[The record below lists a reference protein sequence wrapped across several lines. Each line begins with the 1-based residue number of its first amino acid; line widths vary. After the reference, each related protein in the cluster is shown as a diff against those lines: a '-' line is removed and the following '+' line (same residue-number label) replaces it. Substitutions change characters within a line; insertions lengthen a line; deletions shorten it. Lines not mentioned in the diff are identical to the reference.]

1 MGSPHFSVIFERDF
15 PAHLKKVKTFQELLD
30 NFHGWG
36 GDKAPMRRGKGGQV
50 WALGIEAKKL
60 GIENT
65 SIQIRFMR
73 NNKQQIRYKDVV
85 TGKLTKSD
93 GTFTSKKGGK
103 K

>member
-1 MGSPHFSVIFERDF
+1 MVSPHFSVIFKRDF
-15 PAHLKKVKTFQELLD
+15 PERLKKVKTFQELLQ
-30 NFHGWG
+30 NFKGWG
-36 GDKAPMRRGKGGQV
+36 GVKAPMTNPQTR
-50 WALGIEAKKL
+50 ALGVEARKI

-93 GTFTSKKGGK
+93 GTFTSKKGEK